1 MSASAGFIMNQN
13 GYGSYHAWVLLLFC
27 LLYYSDGVAFIL
39 YGVGHGSIISK
50 CLISHR
56 FFCRWFLRHFQQVFG
71 GRPTVLVTN
80 VGTGTEMEGAIIC
93 GLDVVGF
100 DMSSIMYS
108 CAATRLANV
117 MQAQAYRLKLSKHIA
132 QKPEDY
138 LPAAQVTL
146 PGVVLASPDKRQRA
160 LLQKNTM
167 GGLHILYHT
176 MLGLPWPTKLFKGRT
191 VPAAGFIG
199 RNIIETGLKIYIM

>member
-13 GYGSYHAWVLLLFC
+13 GYGSDRSC
-27 LLYYSDGVAFIL
+27 LGLIAVAFTQKLSDGVAFIL
-39 YGVGHGSIISK
+39 YGSMISK
-50 CLISHR
+50 FLISHR

-71 GRPTVLVTN
+71 GRPTVLITN

-100 DMSSIMYS
+100 DLSSIMYS

-117 MQAQAYRLKLSKHIA
+117 MQAQAYRLQLSQHNA

-138 LPAAQVTL
+138 LAAAQLTL
-146 PGVVLASPDKRQRA
+146 PGAVLASPDKRQRA

-176 MLGLPWPTKLFKGRT
+176 ILGLPWPTKVYNGKMKT
-191 VPAAGFIG
+191 AAGFTG
-199 RNIIETGLKIYIM
+199 RNIIQTGLKMYIM